1 VQYGEAPT
9 LSENQDPYAGLARLY
24 DAENAGFVEDF
35 PAYGLLAERFGGP
48 VLEVGCGT
56 GRVTFFLAGQGF
68 PVTGVD
74 PSAGMLSRARKRA
87 AAEESARRIT
97 WLHAGAGDFEADGG
111 PFHLAILPYGTLSH
125 LTGQDEQIAALVRI
139 ARHLAPGGGLALDL
153 SNPIPNLRA
162 DDVPALFVERFFDD
176 PETGERVMQRSL
188 TEVDRVTQIMT
199 VTWVYDRLDAE
210 GRVRRRVVP
219 MRLRLIL
226 AAELHLMLAQAG
238 FSGVEL
244 YGDYAFSPYEA
255 DSPRLFA
262 VATRSTP

>member
-1 VQYGEAPT
+1 
-9 LSENQDPYAGLARLY
+9 
-24 DAENAGFVEDF
+24 
-35 PAYGLLAERFGGP
+35 

-56 GRVTFFLAGQGF
+56 GRVTFFLAGQGLS
-68 PVTGVD
+68 VTGVD
-74 PSAGMLSRARKRA
+74 PSAGMLSRARQRA
-87 AAEESARRIT
+87 SAEGSARRIT
-97 WLHAGAGDFEADGG
+97 WLHAGAADFEADGS
-111 PFHLAILPYGTLSH
+111 FHLAILPYGTLSH
-125 LTGQDEQIAALVRI
+125 LTGQGEQIDALAHI
-139 ARHLAPGGGLALDL
+139 ARHLAPGAGLALDL
-153 SNPIPNLRA
+153 NNPIPNLRA
-162 DDVPALFVERFFDD
+162 DDVPALLFERFFDD
-176 PETGERVMQRSL
+176 PETDERVMQRSL

-226 AAELHLMLAQAG
+226 AAELRLMLAQAG

-262 VATRSTP
+262 VATRSAG